1 MGLRKIPLRNGQ
13 CYHIFTRSIS
23 KYVIFNNAREYDR
36 IIQLINIQRFI
47 DFDLPYSKFDRMK
60 DESKFALAES
70 LKLTSKT
77 YVDIITYC
85 LMPTHIHLLLK
96 QNINNG
102 ITKYMAKV
110 LNSYSKYFNTKHK
123 RKGPLFSD
131 RFKNVLVDEDEQLL
145 HLTRYIHLNP
155 ISAGIIKNPDEWN
168 YSSYD
173 EYINSK
179 ENICKYKNILD
190 IEPEEYKK
198 FVLDH
203 KNYQK
208 NLSLIKN
215 ILIDNY
221 SG

>member
-60 DESKFALAES
+60 DESKFTLAEY

-85 LMPTHIHLLLK
+85 LMSTHIHLLLK

-102 ITKYMAKV
+102 IT
-110 LNSYSKYFNTKHK
+110 
-123 RKGPLFSD
+123 
-131 RFKNVLVDEDEQLL
+131 L
-145 HLTRYIHLNP
+145 HMM
-155 ISAGIIKNPDEWN
+155 
-168 YSSYD
+168 
-173 EYINSK
+173 
-179 ENICKYKNILD
+179 NI
-190 IEPEEYKK
+190 
-198 FVLDH
+198 
-203 KNYQK
+203 
-208 NLSLIKN
+208 
-215 ILIDNY
+215 
-221 SG
+221 